1 MERRKNLNDKFGF
14 AVVMKYNLLKDIAEI
29 NMGQSPDSLS
39 YNNVKRGLPF
49 YQGNADFVEIYPI
62 AKTWCDTQ
70 KKTAKKNDI
79 LISVRA
85 PIGAINYTSE
95 LCCIGRG
102 LAAITVEDDID
113 RNYIYYFLKAKNSEL
128 INQGTGSTFKAIGR
142 PVLEMLK
149 VPAISEKQKILIIKS
164 MNFLVD
170 IIKLRKKELIL
181 LDELIK
187 ARFIEM
193 FGTLDD
199 PADEFEKATLKK
211 LCNKITDG
219 KHGGCTSEEGTQR
232 YFVGAREIYDDE
244 VHYDTA
250 PEINVEEFEKDYKR
264 CNIEIGDFL
273 IVNTGATIGKS
284 AIASDERTEHTL
296 LQKSVALLKIKK
308 DKLNPVF
315 LKWCYRV
322 NTRMYMVQSASAQPN
337 LLLSKIN
344 GTVIYVPSIERQNQF
359 ADFVQ
364 QVDKSRF
371 DIKKSII
378 ELEREVV
385 YD

>member
-1 MERRKNLNDKFGF
+1 MRKLTD
-14 AVVMKYNLLKDIAEI
+14 LCDIQYGYAF
-29 NMGQSPDSLS
+29 DSS
-39 YNNVKRGLPF
+39 YFTEDSSYIPIVRIRDVKRGFSKTHYSSIFP
-49 YQGNADFVEIYPI
+49 VEYVIHKGDLLVGMDGEFNI
-62 AKTWCDTQ
+62 AKWQSSDALLNQRVC
-70 KKTAKKNDI
+70 KLTAKEGMNKEYLRYAMIKALKDLENK
-79 LISVRA
+79 
-85 PIGAINYTSE
+85 TSFV
-95 LCCIGRG
+95 
-102 LAAITVEDDID
+102 TVKH
-113 RNYIYYFLKAKNSEL
+113 LTA
-128 INQGTGSTFKAIGR
+128 
-142 PVLEMLK
+142 
-149 VPAISEKQKILIIKS
+149 
-164 MNFLVD
+164 
-170 IIKLRKKELIL
+170 KELNRLELNVPSVAIQNQRENTL
-181 LDELIK
+181 SALEKIMHFRSKQLKSLDDLIK

-371 DIKKSII
+371 DIKKSIT
-378 ELEREVV
+378 ELGREVV

>member
-29 NMGQSPDSLS
+29 TMGQSPDSLS

-49 YQGNADFVEIYPI
+49 YQGNADFGELYPI
-62 AKTWCDTQ
+62 AKTWCDAP

-95 LCCIGRG
+95 FCCIGRG

-164 MNFLVD
+164 MDFLVD

-273 IVNTGATIGKS
+273 IVNTGETIGKS

>member
-1 MERRKNLNDKFGF
+1 MGTITIGDSCEVLNGYAFKSEKYTSSGIRVIRIANVQKGYIEDDSPVFYQTADVDLNKYLLRENDLLVSLTGNVGRTALLTKDMLPAALNQRVACLRLKTNKITRGFLFHLLNSDYFESKCIQSSQGVAQKNLSTEW
-14 AVVMKYNLLKDIAEI
+14 LKSYDL
-29 NMGQSPDSLS
+29 PLYSLS
-39 YNNVKRGLPF
+39 KQN
-49 YQGNADFVEIYPI
+49 EI
-62 AKTWCDTQ
+62 T
-70 KKTAKKNDI
+70 
-79 LISVRA
+79 
-85 PIGAINYTSE
+85 
-95 LCCIGRG
+95 
-102 LAAITVEDDID
+102 
-113 RNYIYYFLKAKNSEL
+113 
-128 INQGTGSTFKAIGR
+128 
-142 PVLEMLK
+142 
-149 VPAISEKQKILIIKS
+149 KILDNVRNTIV
-164 MNFLVD
+164 L
-170 IIKLRKKELIL
+170 KKQEIQKY
-181 LDELIK
+181 DELIK

-199 PADEFEKATLKK
+199 PVDEFEKATLKK

-296 LQKSVALLKIKK
+296 LQKSVALLKVKK

-322 NTRMYMVQSASAQPN
+322 NTRMYMIQSASAQPN

-344 GTVIYVPSIERQNQF
+344 GTVIYVPSIELQNQF
-359 ADFVQ
+359 VDFVQ